1 MRHVPDQRLR
11 RLVDEPFAVADAELT
26 HVDACLRC
34 GLRREQIAEDA
45 AGAVAL
51 LARPQPVPD
60 VDSAWKRLQA
70 APAPPARRARLR
82 LRSRRPWVPSGW
94 RRRLVSVPLPTTP
107 LGAAVVAVVLVGV
120 IGTTALTTVF
130 APKKAPS
137 APTSSA
143 GIQALADIV
152 GMDGGSGTLGG
163 FSRSSGSLDLPFG
176 VLSWSSAGA
185 TQRFVSIAAASKASG
200 LDLRAPAALPA
211 GVGSPAAILVQP
223 EVTATIRF
231 GAIAG
236 PLAGKSLTVTAG
248 PAVLVEY
255 GASTSALRLPTLGT
269 FAMSMPR
276 VSSTDSATTRLEAYV
291 LSQPGVPA
299 GLAQEI
305 RLLGDIGT
313 VLPVPTP
320 PGTNVTQVDV
330 GGSPGVLVTDDS
342 IGTSGVIWED
352 RGGLVQAAVGL
363 LDRKDIVDVANQ
375 LG

>member
-1 MRHVPDQRLR
+1 VRHVPETRLR
-11 RLVDEPFAVADAELT
+11 RLVDEPFAIADAELT
-26 HVDACLRC
+26 HVDGCLRC

-51 LARPQPVPD
+51 LSRPQPVPD
-60 VDSAWKRLQA
+60 VDSAWTRLQA
-70 APAPPARRARLR
+70 APAPPAQRARLR
-82 LRSRRPWVPSGW
+82 LRSRRPLAPSGW
-94 RRRLVSVPLPTTP
+94 RRRLVTLSLPATP
-107 LGAAVVAVVLVGV
+107 LRMAIVVVVVVGA
-120 IGTTALTTVF
+120 IGATALTTVL
-130 APKKAPS
+130 APKRAPS

-163 FSRSSGSLDLPFG
+163 FSHSSGSLDLPFG
-176 VLSWSSAGA
+176 VLSWSSAGVA
-185 TQRFVSIAAASKASG
+185 QPFASIAAASKASG
-200 LDLRAPAALPA
+200 LDLRAPGALPA
-211 GVGSPAAILVQP
+211 GVGSPAVILVQP
-223 EVTATIRF
+223 EVTATVRF
-231 GAIAG
+231 GATAG
-236 PLAGKSLTVTAG
+236 PLAGESLTVTAG

-255 GASTSALRLPTLGT
+255 GASTTALRLPTLGT
-269 FAMSMPR
+269 FAMRRPR

-330 GGSPGVLVTDDS
+330 GGSPGVLVTDAS
-342 IGTSGVIWED
+342 VGASGVIWED

-363 LDRKDIVDVANQ
+363 LDRRDIVDVANQ